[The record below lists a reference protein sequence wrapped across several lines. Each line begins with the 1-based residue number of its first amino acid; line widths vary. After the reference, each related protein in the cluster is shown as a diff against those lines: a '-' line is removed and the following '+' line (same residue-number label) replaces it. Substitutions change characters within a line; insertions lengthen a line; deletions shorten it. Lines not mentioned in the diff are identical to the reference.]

1 MRRSRIVALVGIAW
15 GLAGAV
21 PCSGALR
28 LADVSGHLAI
38 GFTHLTSSDTT
49 STPAG
54 SLSIAGGV
62 DVPVGTRVR
71 AGVGVGYHLLG
82 SRTLTQGS
90 LASGLDYS
98 VFEVLALV
106 HWAPLDRGPH
116 LIVSGGPGLFSAKAS
131 LAATSVGLAFIPQA
145 IEETRAGGALTVA
158 IMRRRPSPV
167 RVGIE
172 LGVRVVPLESTTWT
186 LASARIAMRY

>member
-1 MRRSRIVALVGIAW
+1 MRRSRIVALAIAW
-15 GLAGAV
+15 ALAGAV

-28 LADVSGHLAI
+28 FADVGGHMAI
-38 GFTHLTSSDTT
+38 GFTHLSSSDTT
-49 STPAG
+49 STPGG

-62 DVPVGTRVR
+62 DLPVSARLR
-71 AGVGVGYHLLG
+71 AGLDLGYHLLG

-106 HWAPLDRGPH
+106 HWTPLDRGPQ
-116 LIVSGGPGLFSAKAS
+116 LIVSAGPGLFVSKAS
-131 LAATSVGLAFIPQA
+131 LSATSVGLAFVPQA
-145 IEETRAGGALTVA
+145 IDQTRTGGALSLA
-158 IMRRRPSPV
+158 IVRRRPSPV

-172 LGVRVVPLESTTWT
+172 LGLRIVPLESTTWT

>member
-1 MRRSRIVALVGIAW
+1 MRLSRAVALVGIAW

-38 GFTHLTSSDTT
+38 GFTHLSSSDTT
-49 STPAG
+49 STPGG

-62 DVPVGTRVR
+62 DVPVSARLR
-71 AGVGVGYHLLG
+71 AGLDLGYHLLG
-82 SRTLTQGS
+82 TRTLVQGS
-90 LASGLDYS
+90 LTSGLDYS

-106 HWAPLDRGPH
+106 HWTPLDRGPQ
-116 LIVSGGPGLFSAKAS
+116 LIVSGGPGLFAARAS
-131 LAATSVGLAFIPQA
+131 LAATSVGLAFTPQA
-145 IEETRAGGALTVA
+145 IDETRAGGALSLAVT
-158 IMRRRPSPV
+158 RRRPSPV

-172 LGVRVVPLESTTWT
+172 AGLRIVPLESTTWT
-186 LASARIAMRY
+186 LASVRIAMRY